1 MGCFSLILNR
11 CRFAVVAGT
20 LLAAAPAFGQFQLT
34 ELTRFNLNAAMSP
47 TTGTAGTGPNNPLYI
62 GNNPSAVAWNGSRL
76 FVAGFSN
83 GASPTASGTFSGI
96 IEVLGTNTTGI
107 VASTAVQYGSRFG
120 YTATPNTRGY
130 SGLVMSS
137 TRLFAAFNG
146 VASGAGTTSNAL
158 TAHGISSSGSANLL
172 WSASGRGGAGVAMD
186 PGYTVSGS
194 NQGGAGVGWGTWGDG
209 VDGSSNRRALNDPAT
224 GASIYGFS
232 SSGTVPAGLSWN
244 PDGYP
249 RDITFDPATGD
260 VYGRS
265 NNRVIQAVRTGA
277 NTANTPATIYETVQ
291 APFVQG
297 QNIAFMNG
305 TPLGDLLVF
314 NDKDGTGNLPFYD
327 PSNPVAGY
335 IQVSG
340 TSGSLLSGTWN
351 FLGGTVPTSVAGY
364 YDFSYDA
371 ASKTLAVVDGT
382 NLRVSI
388 FGFGAPAPDTQ
399 LTWAADG
406 VNSGGTG
413 TWDTSSTTW
422 IGAYG
427 PSVWQPQANA
437 LFSGTSGG
445 TVTVAAGGV
454 SVGRGLSF
462 SADGYT
468 VAGDAITLTGT
479 TASTNNFFVGTG
491 LSAAVN
497 TNLAAT
503 SGLSKSGAGTLLVG
517 GTISGGTV
525 FVNNGTLTAA
535 PTAAITSSVIS
546 VLATGTFDVTQLVG
560 GYVVPGG
567 QSLAGAG
574 VVSGTVTMSSGA
586 TLSPGSNLGTLTV
599 GGGLTF
605 NGGGNYNWQI
615 VSGSGSAGSSWDLAS
630 VGGALT
636 IASSSASPFK
646 INLWSLSGTS
656 PDVNGNASNFDSTQN
671 YTWTIVTATGGI
683 SGFAADKFRV
693 NTSGTNGTTGF
704 SNSFGNGTF
713 SLAQSGNNLNL
724 VFTAGAPSVITI
736 NVGSGTTQTQTQA
749 NYPLLSGSV
758 PVVKT
763 GGGTLVLDQA
773 NTLTGSTTVQGGVL
787 RLANGSALADSRL
800 VVVAGGTGQVAPF
813 TSTRVAGLDLATG
826 NGLMDV
832 TSGALTISSGLTAP
846 QLVAELLEGR
856 GNGSWTGTSG
866 ITSSTAAAEVAA
878 STQRAVGW
886 LDNGNGSLTVAY
898 AAPGDTNLD
907 WSVDI
912 LDAANFL
919 AGGKFD
925 TGAPATWLEGDF
937 SYDGIVDI
945 LDAADFLTTGLYNTG
960 NYNTAPGLLGA
971 VAAVPEPS
979 SVALAAGGM
988 IAAVGWS
995 IRRRFR

>member
-1 MGCFSLILNR
+1 MGYVNFILHR
-11 CRFAVVAGT
+11 FRFAVIAGT
-20 LLAAAPAFGQFQLT
+20 LMAAAPAFGQFQLT
-34 ELTRFNLNAAMSP
+34 ELTRFNLNAAMTP
-47 TTGTAGTGPNNPLYI
+47 TTGTGGTGPNNPLYI

-76 FVAGFSN
+76 FVAGISN
-83 GASPTASGTFSGI
+83 GATPTASGTFSGI
-96 IEVLGTNTTGI
+96 IEVLNTNTTGI

-120 YTATPNTRGY
+120 FLSTANTRGY
-130 SGLVMSS
+130 SGLAIDNNLIFS
-137 TRLFAAFNG
+137 AFNDNS
-146 VASGAGTTSNAL
+146 VQANAL
-158 TAHGISSSGSANLL
+158 RGYDVATSGSANLL

-186 PGYTVSGS
+186 PGYIVSGS

-209 VDGSSNRRALNDPAT
+209 VQGSSNLRALNNPAT

-232 SSGTVPAGLSWN
+232 SSGTVPAGLFWN
-244 PDGYP
+244 PDGFP

-277 NTANTPATIYETVQ
+277 NTANTPSTIYNTNPVS
-291 APFVQG
+291 VQG
-297 QNIAFMNG
+297 QNIAFMSG
-305 TPLGDLLVF
+305 TPLGNLLVF
-314 NDKDGTGNLPFYD
+314 NDKDGTGNLPFYS
-327 PSNPVAGY
+327 PSNPAAGY
-335 IQVSG
+335 NQVSD
-340 TSGSLLSGTWN
+340 TSGTVLSGTWN
-351 FLGGTVPTSVAGY
+351 FLGGTVPTSTAGY
-364 YDFSYDA
+364 YDFSYDPT
-371 ASKTLAVVDGT
+371 SKTLAVVDGS

-427 PSVWQPQANA
+427 PSVWQSQANA

-462 SADGYT
+462 SANGYT
-468 VAGDAITLTGT
+468 VAGEPISLTGT
-479 TASTNNFFVGTG
+479 TASTNNLFVGTG

-497 TNLAAT
+497 SNLAAT
-503 SGLSKSGAGTLLVG
+503 SGLSKSGAGTLVVG

-525 FVNNGTLTAA
+525 FVNNGTLSAA
-535 PTAAITSSVIS
+535 PTAAITASGIS
-546 VLATGTFDVTQLVG
+546 VLSTGTFDVTQLAG

-574 VVSGTVTMSSGA
+574 LVSGTVTMSSGA

-736 NVGSGTTQTQTQA
+736 NVASGTTQTQTQA
-749 NYPLLSGSV
+749 GYPLLSGSV

-763 GGGTLVLDQA
+763 GSGTLVITAA
-773 NTLTGSTTVQGGVL
+773 NTLTGSTTVQQGTL
-787 RLANGSALADSRL
+787 QLANAVALGSSK
-800 VVVAGGTGQVAPF
+800 VIPVAGGTVSLAPYLQ
-813 TSTRVAGLDLATG
+813 TAVGGLAPNAGGLVDLG
-826 NGLMDV
+826 NGLMTV
-832 TSGALTISSGLTAP
+832 ASGLSPTDLVTAIK
-846 QLVAELLEGR
+846 AGR
-856 GNGSWTGTSG
+856 GDGSWTGTSG
-866 ITSSTAAAEVAA
+866 ITSSVAA
-878 STQRAVGW
+878 TDVASSIPRAVGW
-886 LDNGNGSLTVAY
+886 LDNGDGSVTAAF
-898 AAPGDTNLD
+898 AAPGDTNID
-907 WSVDI
+907 WQVDI
-912 LDAANFL
+912 LDAGNFL
-919 AGGKFD
+919 TLGKYD
-925 TGAPATWLEGDF
+925 TGLPSTWLDGDF
-937 SYDGIVDI
+937 NYDGVVDI
-945 LDAADFLTTGLYNTG
+945 QDAADFFGTGLYDTG
-960 NYNTAPGLLGA
+960 NYNTPAGSA

-979 SVALAAGGM
+979 GLALLACVGGIALAAY
-988 IAAVGWS
+988 
-995 IRRRFR
+995 RRRRTVELP